1 MHKNYL
7 CQGIYD
13 MIHKLT
19 FIGTLFLFT
28 IGLCFGQDTLTVD
41 QAVRLVL
48 ERHPAITQAQ
58 QNVRA
63 SEARALQNT
72 SSQYPNVAAEGSYAF
87 LAPIA
92 KLAFPGL
99 GEFKLYPAD
108 NYDVHIGGRYTVYDF
123 GKVDATVDV
132 FRSRT
137 QSGRDAVD
145 LTKSALSY
153 QTIRVFYSI
162 LFLERSILV
171 QDEQIEALN
180 QHLLNTQRRVSAG
193 TATSFDVLTT
203 QVRVAAAQNQKLDQ
217 LNMLQKQRTLLAQL
231 LGAASGKEI
240 RIRGEFEH
248 VAVPAT
254 GDSLL
259 QSAVRQRMEIK
270 LAQDGERSAE
280 LQQKLSTLGDKP
292 SLNVGLTYGLKNGY
306 IPNLDVLRGNW
317 VAAVTAEVP
326 IFDGWRNDH
335 QREEAQANVLAEQ
348 AHQRDI
354 EQQVRSDVQQA
365 VADVEAAAAKI
376 SISELQLQHAK
387 EAVTIAQQRYETGT
401 VTNLDL
407 LDAQAAESSAKLVS
421 LQTLYRLVM
430 SKYELR
436 RAIGAEPLE

>member
-1 MHKNYL
+1 
-7 CQGIYD
+7 
-13 MIHKLT
+13 MIRKMALLGTISLLT
-19 FIGTLFLFT
+19 F
-28 IGLCFGQDTLTVD
+28 GLCFGQDSLTVD

-48 ERHPAITQAQ
+48 EHHPAIAQAA
-58 QNVRA
+58 QNVLA
-63 SEARALQNT
+63 SEARAMQST
-72 SSQYPNVAAEGSYAF
+72 SSSYPTVNAEGSYAF

-108 NYDVHIGGRYTVYDF
+108 NYNAHIEGRYTLYDF
-123 GKVDATVDV
+123 GKRDATADV
-132 FRSRT
+132 SKSRVM
-137 QSGRDAVD
+137 SSRDAVD
-145 LTKSALSY
+145 LTKNALAF

-180 QHLLNTQRRVSAG
+180 QHLLTTQRRVSAG

-217 LNMLQKQRTLLAQL
+217 INILQKQSALLAQL
-231 LGAASGKEI
+231 LGESSVKAI

-248 VAVPAT
+248 VSVPT
-254 GDSLL
+254 NSDSLL

-270 LAQDGERSAE
+270 MAQDGERSAE
-280 LQQKLSTLGDKP
+280 LQQKLTTLGNKP
-292 SLNVGLTYGLKNGY
+292 SLNVSLIYGFKNGY
-306 IPNLDVLRGNW
+306 IPNLDVLRGNA

-326 IFDGWRNDH
+326 IFDGGHNDH

-354 EQQVRSDVQQA
+354 QQQVRSDVQQA
-365 VADVEAAAAKI
+365 VADVEAAASKI
-376 SISELQLQHAK
+376 PISELQLHHAK
-387 EAVTIAQQRYETGT
+387 EAVSMAQQRYETGT

-407 LDAQAAESSAKLVS
+407 LDAQAAESSAKLAS
-421 LQTLYRLVM
+421 LQALYRLVM

-436 RAIGAEPLE
+436 RAIGAQPLN